1 MHCIGRF
8 CWGKRHSNRHRFYFF
23 YRPSY
28 YLDEHFQR
36 TFRFYLRV
44 GFDHY
49 IALRRKGTKSNGKKD

>member
-1 MHCIGRF
+1 MHCIERF
-8 CWGKRHSNRHRFYFF
+8 CWGKRHSNRRRFYFF

-36 TFRFYLRV
+36 TFRFYLWV